1 MTVKNVIFIG
11 LLLLGAVIAMVPEN
25 TTKPYKLTATQMLVE
40 VQGAA
45 EMVTADE
52 VAHWLISKD
61 PSLQLIDV
69 RTPDEFQK
77 YHLEG
82 AINIPIS
89 VILKDEYRD
98 YVDQGIKMNVL
109 YSNGTLASH
118 QAWMILRQLGF
129 VNNYVMQGGLNYWF
143 DTIMNP
149 QEPSSTSPNEEFAK
163 YDFRKAAS
171 GVFGGG
177 GNATLTAPAQTP
189 AEKPK
194 VMRREKKKAP
204 AGGC

>member
-1 MTVKNVIFIG
+1 MNLRNIIFIA
-11 LLLLGAVIAMVPEN
+11 LVLLGVVIAMVPEN
-25 TTKPYKLTATQMLVE
+25 TTKPYKLTAEQMLIE

-45 EMVTADE
+45 EMVIADD

-69 RTPDEFQK
+69 RTPDEYQK
-77 YHLEG
+77 FHLEG
-82 AINIPIS
+82 SLNIPLS
-89 VILKDEYRD
+89 TILSSENRD
-98 YVDQGIKMNVL
+98 YVDQGLKMNVL
-109 YSNGTLASH
+109 YSNGTIGSH

-129 VNNYVMQGGLNYWF
+129 ENNYVLQGGLNYWF

-149 QEPSSTSPNEEFAK
+149 QAPSVTSADEEFAK

-177 GNATLTAPAQTP
+177 NAVTITAPTANE
-189 AEKPK
+189 AEKPRVIRK
-194 VMRREKKKAP
+194 TKKKAP

>member
-1 MTVKNVIFIG
+1 MTIKNIVFIS
-11 LLLLGAVIAMVPEN
+11 LFLLGVVIAMVPDN
-25 TTKPYKLTATQMLVE
+25 TTKPYKLTAEQMLVE

-45 EMVTADE
+45 EMVTADD

-61 PSLQLIDV
+61 PSFQLIDV
-69 RTPDEFQK
+69 RTPDEYQK

-82 AINIPIS
+82 SLNIPLS
-89 VILKDEYRD
+89 TILNDENRD
-98 YVDQGIKMNVL
+98 YVDQGIKMNIL
-109 YSNGTLASH
+109 YSNGSLSSH

-129 VNNYVMQGGLNYWF
+129 QNNYVLQGGLNYWF

-149 QEPSSTSPNEEFAK
+149 EAPSVTSADEEFAK

-177 GNATLTAPAQTP
+177 NAAIITAPTTNE
-189 AEKPK
+189 AEKPRVVRTK
-194 VMRREKKKAP
+194 KKKAP

>member
-1 MTVKNVIFIG
+1 MNLRNIIFIG
-11 LLLLGAVIAMVPEN
+11 LVLLGVVIAMVPEN
-25 TTKPYKLTATQMLVE
+25 TTKPYKLTAEQMLIE

-45 EMVTADE
+45 EMVIADD

-69 RTPDEFQK
+69 RTPDEYQK
-77 YHLEG
+77 FHLEG
-82 AINIPIS
+82 SLNIPLS
-89 VILKDEYRD
+89 TILSSENRD

-109 YSNGTLASH
+109 YSNGTIGSH

-129 VNNYVMQGGLNYWF
+129 ENNYVLQGGLNYWF

-149 QEPSSTSPNEEFAK
+149 QAPSVTSADEEFAK

-177 GNATLTAPAQTP
+177 NAETLTAPTANE
-189 AEKPK
+189 AEKPRVIRK
-194 VMRREKKKAP
+194 TKKKAP

>member
-1 MTVKNVIFIG
+1 MNLRNVIFIG
-11 LLLLGAVIAMVPEN
+11 LILLGFVIAMVPEN
-25 TTKPYKLTATQMLVE
+25 TTEPYKLTAEQMLIE

-45 EMVTADE
+45 EMVIADD

-69 RTPDEFQK
+69 RTPDEYQK
-77 YHLEG
+77 YHLDG
-82 AINIPIS
+82 SVNIPLS
-89 VILKDEYRD
+89 TILSDEYRD

-109 YSNGTLASH
+109 YSNGTLGSH

-129 VNNYVMQGGLNYWF
+129 ENNYVLQGGLNYWF
-143 DTIMNP
+143 ETIMNP
-149 QEPSSTSPNEEFAK
+149 QAPSVTSADEEFAK

-177 GNATLTAPAQTP
+177 NAVTLTAPAANDT
-189 AEKPK
+189 EKPK
-194 VMRREKKKAP
+194 VVRKTQKKAP

>member
-1 MTVKNVIFIG
+1 MNLRNVIFIG
-11 LLLLGAVIAMVPEN
+11 LFLLGVVIAMVPEN
-25 TTKPYKLTATQMLVE
+25 TTKPYKLTAEEMLVE

-45 EMVTADE
+45 EMVGADD
-52 VAHWLISKD
+52 VAHWLVLKD

-69 RTPDEFQK
+69 RTPDEYQK

-82 AINIPIS
+82 SVNIPLS
-89 VILKDEYRD
+89 TILNDENRD

-109 YSNGTLASH
+109 YSNGTLISH

-129 VNNYVMQGGLNYWF
+129 ENNYVLQGGLNYWF

-149 QEPSSTSPNEEFAK
+149 QKPNVFSSDEEFAR

-171 GVFGGG
+171 SALGGSG
-177 GNATLTAPAQTP
+177 AAALTVAPKTKAD
-189 AEKPK
+189 KPK
-194 VMRREKKKAP
+194 IVRKKKKKAP

>member
-1 MTVKNVIFIG
+1 
-11 LLLLGAVIAMVPEN
+11 
-25 TTKPYKLTATQMLVE
+25 MLVE

-52 VAHWLISKD
+52 VAHWIISKD

-77 YHLEG
+77 YHLAG
-82 AINIPIS
+82 ANNIPIS
-89 VILKDEYRD
+89 AILKDEYRD

-109 YSNGTLASH
+109 YSNGTVASH
-118 QAWMILRQLGF
+118 QVWMILRQLGF

-149 QEPSSTSPNEEFAK
+149 QEPAATSPNEEFAK

-177 GNATLTAPAQTP
+177 GDATLTAPTQTA

-194 VMRREKKKAP
+194 VIRREKKKAP